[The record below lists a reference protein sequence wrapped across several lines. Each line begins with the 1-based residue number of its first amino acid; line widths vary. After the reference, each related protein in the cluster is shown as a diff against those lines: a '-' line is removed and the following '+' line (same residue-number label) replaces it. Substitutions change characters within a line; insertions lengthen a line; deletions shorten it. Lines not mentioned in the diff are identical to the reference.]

1 MNGKCINWVM
11 TFVSGRRNGASAP
24 ECGCATA
31 DLQIPDSDDSARE
44 KRGLSKRFRSLS
56 PEDIE

>member
-1 MNGKCINWVM
+1 MNEKCINWVM

-44 KRGLSKRFRSLS
+44 KR
-56 PEDIE
+56 